1 MILTLH
7 EIARLTGSRDNLP
20 ETPVADWS
28 IDTRTLV
35 PGAVYFALRGEN
47 HDGHRFLRA
56 AAEQGAVAAI
66 VDERDYPQPEGMRL
80 IHVADPLLALQHLA
94 AAARAHLHCPLV
106 AITGSAGKTTTKET
120 ISTLA
125 ASALRVT
132 RSEGNLNN
140 HIGMPLS
147 LLRLDESAGVAVLEM
162 GMNHAEEIRM
172 LARIARPN
180 IGVITNV
187 GTAHI
192 ENFPS
197 VEGIAL
203 AKRELVEELG
213 PGGIAVL
220 NYDDPRV
227 RQFSAIHP
235 GRTVTFGMEPGAG
248 IRAENVQLTESG
260 AAFTIQGV
268 PFETQLPGRHGV
280 WNVTA
285 GVAVGSIL
293 QIPLEKLAEAARS
306 LKSGRMRG
314 ERLSFN
320 GITILNDCYNSNP
333 EAAKAM
339 IDTLAA
345 LPGTRKFAVL
355 GEMLELGTWAEQM
368 HREVGAYAAAA
379 GIQTVIGIRGAARH
393 LVDAARDAGAESHF
407 FEDPAEAGEALRSLA
422 HSGDVMLYKGSRGTR
437 VEKALERFMAN

>member
-1 MILTLH
+1 MILTLS
-7 EIARLTGSRDNLP
+7 EIARITGSRVILP
-20 ETPVADWS
+20 ATPVADWS

-56 AAEQGAVAAI
+56 AAEQGAIAAI
-66 VDERDYPQPEGMRL
+66 VDEGKHPEPEGMRL
-80 IHVADPLLALQHLA
+80 IPVADPLLALQQLA
-94 AAARAHLHCPLV
+94 AEARNHLPCPLI

-120 ISTLA
+120 ISVLA
-125 ASALRVT
+125 GASMRVT

-162 GMNHAEEIRM
+162 GMNHADEIRL

-197 VEGIAL
+197 IEGIAR
-203 AKRELVEELG
+203 AKRELIEELG
-213 PGGIAVL
+213 PTGTAVL
-220 NYDDPRV
+220 NFDDPRV
-227 RQFSAIHP
+227 RAFASVHP
-235 GRTVTFGMEPGAG
+235 GRSVTYGMEPGAD
-248 IRAENVQLTESG
+248 IRAENVVLSG
-260 AAFTIQGV
+260 AGATFTIQGV
-268 PFETQLPGRHGV
+268 PFEIQLPGRHGV

-293 QIPLEKLAEAARS
+293 QIPLDKLAEAARS

-345 LPGTRKFAVL
+345 LPGTRKFAIL
-355 GEMLELGTWAEQM
+355 GEMLELGAWAEQM

-379 GIQTVIGIRGAARH
+379 GIQTVVGIRGAARH
-393 LVDAARDAGAESHF
+393 LADAARHAGAESHF
-407 FEDPAEAGEALRSLA
+407 FEDPVEAGEALRALVQP
-422 HSGDVMLYKGSRGTR
+422 GDAMLYKGSRGTR